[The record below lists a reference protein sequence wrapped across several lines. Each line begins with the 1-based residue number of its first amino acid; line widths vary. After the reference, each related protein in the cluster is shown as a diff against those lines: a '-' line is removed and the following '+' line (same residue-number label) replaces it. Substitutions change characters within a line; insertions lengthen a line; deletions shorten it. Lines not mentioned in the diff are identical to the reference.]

1 MFAIPVL
8 FRSMGIC
15 ANEQIREQTS
25 RKGVYMDSSI
35 ISSILE
41 IDRSAKEKLAEA
53 EDRKNRIIAD
63 AKAEQER
70 IIGERVK
77 NADETLKK
85 LEEEEKRKADE
96 KLSAINAEGEKELK
110 RLEEVYEAR
119 HEKWEEQIFRAVTN
133 G

>member
-1 MFAIPVL
+1 
-8 FRSMGIC
+8 MGIC
-15 ANEQIREQTS
+15 ANEQIRERTS

-63 AKAEQER
+63 AKAEEER

-119 HEKWEEQIFRAVTN
+119 HEKWEEQIFRAVTS

>member
-1 MFAIPVL
+1 
-8 FRSMGIC
+8 
-15 ANEQIREQTS
+15 
-25 RKGVYMDSSI
+25 MDSSI

-77 NADETLKK
+77 NRFGSGAEPVYGRLLMFFETLRECGFVEIK
-85 LEEEEKRKADE
+85 
-96 KLSAINAEGEKELK
+96 
-110 RLEEVYEAR
+110 
-119 HEKWEEQIFRAVTN
+119 
-133 G
+133 